1 MFSGQKGLSALAA
14 RVVPNPTVHSRTL
27 AVVVLSLSL
36 CAVACGRKATRA
48 DCEAVIDRNVAVQLK
63 AMNIADPALIAKK
76 QDELR
81 TQLRGEIDACI
92 GKRVTDGMMT
102 CVKAAETPEQVDKCM
117 R

>member
-1 MFSGQKGLSALAA
+1 VHTRTLVAVLSLSALA
-14 RVVPNPTVHSRTL
+14 L
-27 AVVVLSLSL
+27 G
-36 CAVACGRKATRA
+36 CGRKATRA

-63 AMNIADPALIAKK
+63 AMNIGDPALIAKK

-81 TQLRGEIDACI
+81 TQLSGEIDTCI

-102 CVKAAETPEQVDKCM
+102 CVKAAETPEQIDKCM